1 MAGTRWRENLREIAA
16 MLNRELRVSLTR
28 VPNPE
33 KWVFVV
39 GCYNSGTTLLAEV
52 IGAHPLIS
60 ALPTEGQFLT
70 DQFAADHEL
79 GLGRMWVKREDLYRL
94 TEADSGPDVHRL
106 KKEWGM
112 RLNTR
117 KPILLEKSPPN
128 AARTRWLQSNFEN
141 AHFIAILRNG
151 YAVAEGIRRKGR
163 PAHLERWPLED
174 CAYQWKRSNLVLEE
188 DSKRLTNFMWVRYE
202 DFTEDTAG
210 TLAGIFDFLGIR
222 TEPGMDLAREWAI
235 HERSEPIANMNAQSI
250 RRLTP
255 EDIAVIERV
264 AGDTLAHFGYAAPS
278 AV

>member
-1 MAGTRWRENLREIAA
+1 LAGTRWKATLREIAA
-16 MLNRELRVSLTR
+16 RLNRELRVSLTR

-52 IGAHPLIS
+52 LGAHPLIS
-60 ALPTEGQFLT
+60 ALPDEGQFLT

-94 TEADSGPDVHRL
+94 NEADDGPDVHRL

-112 RLNTR
+112 RLDTG

-128 AARTRWLQSNFEN
+128 AARTRWLQQNFEN
-141 AHFIAILRNG
+141 AHFIAIIRNG

-163 PAHLERWPLED
+163 PSHLERWPLED
-174 CAYQWKRSNLVLEE
+174 CAYQWQRSNLVLEE
-188 DSKRLTNFMWVRYE
+188 DSRKLENFMWVRYE
-202 DFTEDTAG
+202 DFAEDTAD
-210 TLAGIFDFLGIR
+210 TLRSIYDFLGIQ
-222 TEPGMDLAREWAI
+222 TEAGMDIGREWAI

-250 RRLTP
+250 GRLSP
-255 EDIAVIERV
+255 EDMAVIDRV
-264 AGDTLAHFGYAAPS
+264 AGDALAHFGYANPS
-278 AV
+278 D

>member
-1 MAGTRWRENLREIAA
+1 MAGTRWKATLRKIAA
-16 MLNRELRVSLTR
+16 MLNRELRVSIAR
-28 VPNPE
+28 VPHPE

-52 IGAHPLIS
+52 LGAHPLIS

-94 TEADSGPDVHRL
+94 NEEDPGPDAHRL

-128 AARTRWLQSNFEN
+128 AARTRWLQENFEN

-174 CAYQWKRSNLVLEE
+174 CAYQWRHSNLVLEE
-188 DSKRLTNFMWVRYE
+188 DSRKLANFMWVRYE
-202 DFTEDTAG
+202 DFTENTAD
-210 TLAGIFDFLGIR
+210 TLAGIFSFLGIE
-222 TEPGMDLAREWAI
+222 TESGMDLAREWAI

-250 RRLTP
+250 GRLTP
-255 EDIAVIERV
+255 EDVTVIDRV
-264 AGDTLAHFGYAAPS
+264 AGEALTHFGYADPS
-278 AV
+278 N